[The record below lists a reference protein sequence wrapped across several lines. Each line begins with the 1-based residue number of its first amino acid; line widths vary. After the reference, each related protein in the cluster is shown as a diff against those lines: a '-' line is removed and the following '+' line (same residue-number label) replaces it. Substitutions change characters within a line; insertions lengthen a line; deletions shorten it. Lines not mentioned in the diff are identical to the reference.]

1 MWKREEPGRP
11 TGSVAG
17 SSRGGDAVNIG
28 TSVVITGEL
37 NGSED
42 LTIEGQVDGKIELRQ
57 HMLTIGPHGKINA
70 QVAAKSV
77 VVMGVVHG
85 KITAT
90 ERITI
95 RKSGSV
101 EGDLSA
107 PRVVIEEGAHF
118 RGGIDMQ
125 SWPASTDTTGSA
137 KPVAAPTPAPA
148 ARVASPAERSTHD
161 TGDRQHHSRPDLDR
175 SH

>member
-1 MWKREEPGRP
+1 M
-11 TGSVAG
+11 
-17 SSRGGDAVNIG
+17 NIG

-37 NGSED
+37 TGRED
-42 LTIEGQVDGKIELRQ
+42 LTIEGQVDGKIALRQ
-57 HMLTIGPHGKINA
+57 HVLTIGPQGKVNA
-70 QVAAKSV
+70 QVVAQSV

-85 KITAT
+85 TITAT

-95 RKSGSV
+95 RKNGSV

-125 SWPASTDTTGSA
+125 RSQASTASTDTEGSA
-137 KPVAAPTPAPA
+137 KPVAAPAPAPA
-148 ARVASPAERSTHD
+148 AGVAHQSLGERSTHD
-161 TGDRQHHSRPDLDR
+161 TGDRRHHSRPDLDR